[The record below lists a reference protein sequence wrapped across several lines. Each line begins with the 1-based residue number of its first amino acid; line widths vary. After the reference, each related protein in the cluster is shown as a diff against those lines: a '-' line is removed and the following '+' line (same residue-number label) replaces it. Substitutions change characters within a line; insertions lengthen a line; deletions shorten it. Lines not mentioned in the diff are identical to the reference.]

1 MMSYMTDWD
10 ENDITR
16 WPEDDDPE
24 SLANGDA
31 EDDSELRLKW
41 EGVLWLPGPSGERI
55 EVANG

>member
-31 EDDSELRLKW
+31 EDVQEDSW
-41 EGVLWLPGPSGERI
+41 DAFYSTEGDEHV
-55 EVANG
+55 